1 VKPKTK
7 PEPKVQLKLSIPE
20 SIAKA
25 FEATRKEADELGF
38 DWTATMLETMEK
50 TNTEFSQFLAQ
61 HRAKVQP
68 DSGPTRSPRTSSSN
82 GSSPCEHRAEE
93 ETGFSL
99 IRHSLPLR
107 Q

>member
-7 PEPKVQLKLSIPE
+7 PEAKIQFKLSIPE

-38 DWTATMLETMEK
+38 DWTATMLEPMEK
-50 TNTEFSQFLAQ
+50 TNTEFSQFLAR

-68 DSGPTRSPRTSSSN
+68 EPGLTSSPRSGPSN
-82 GSSPCEHRAEE
+82 GSSPAEHRADK
-93 ETGFSL
+93 
-99 IRHSLPLR
+99 
-107 Q
+107 